1 MEVIETERLQLRQW
15 NENDFDSFARYYSD
29 EANARYVG
37 GKKDPEKAWRH
48 LALQIG
54 HWKLKGF
61 GYWAVDEKDTN
72 KFVGC
77 AGLWQSPGW
86 PELELGYWLVKEH
99 QGKGYALEACRRC
112 IDFARDVLRA
122 PSLVSYID
130 PHNEPSIRLA
140 KRLGAVHTDTIELLS
155 YGRHCVFR
163 HF

>member
-61 GYWAVDEKDTN
+61 GYWAVDEKDTTSLSDAP
-72 KFVGC
+72 GYGSRL
-77 AGLWQSPGW
+77 AGPSWNSAIGLSKSI
-86 PELELGYWLVKEH
+86 KEKAMRWKH
-99 QGKGYALEACRRC
+99 AGAAST
-112 IDFARDVLRA
+112 LRA
-122 PSLVSYID
+122 TYLE
-130 PHNEPSIRLA
+130 PH
-140 KRLGAVHTDTIELLS
+140 H
-155 YGRHCVFR
+155 
-163 HF
+163 